1 MQYMLLVYWTEA
13 EHAAASDEQ
22 KAASFAAYSAYAE
35 ALRQAGALV
44 TSAGLQPSSTA
55 TVVRAPDGRPALWDG
70 PYVESKEQLGG
81 YFVIDVPDLDAAIA
95 WAARCPGAE
104 RYAVEVRPLVVY

>member
-13 EHAAASDEQ
+13 EHAEASDEQ
-22 KAASFAAYSAYAE
+22 KAQSLAAYSAYAE
-35 ALRQAGALV
+35 ALRHSGALV
-44 TSAGLQPSSTA
+44 TSAGLQHSSTA
-55 TVVRAPDGRPALWDG
+55 TVVRAPEGRPSLWDG

-95 WAARCPGAE
+95 WAVRCPGAQ
-104 RYAVEVRPLVVY
+104 RYAVEIRPLVVY